1 MGLEPPGFGD
11 YEYFWKT
18 SHPHDPRNGGDY
30 LHDDENLE
38 EESDDERHDD

>member
-1 MGLEPPGFGD
+1 VNEPPGRGD
-11 YEYFWKT
+11 YEYWPCT
-18 SHPHDPRNGGDY
+18 GHPMDPRSCMDY